1 MMTSI
6 EKFANKIEQIIL
18 ELNNKI
24 AYFNNLLNE
33 EILLDDMVWKLNEEK
48 ANDII
53 SKIGD
58 KLTDIETKCI
68 IVFSK
73 YAKEEKQIKK
83 ATNGLSEVQRSI
95 FGSFF
100 NKLNAYNIEKNNESV
115 EKVKIK
121 IDKYKSLLSKFNR
134 NDILLIDEFDLIEEI
149 LRNNEFTTPEKLEI
163 YNEINKI
170 NGKIYD
176 LINQNNDEEESILS
190 EDDLEVTNL
199 QFDELN
205 SFFKENEIK
214 CFDDVIYERREVPKY
229 SQLLL
234 LYNKLSKYG
243 KYDKMQSLIDFI
255 KLKDLEFV
263 FDNPEII
270 TNTLLYSSVE
280 LLKNMINVSE
290 ENGMDWRDALLRCP
304 VYFYPAIR
312 TNKKSSKNSISGET
326 SSSVTGGLSNYENNV
341 KFLNSKN
348 IKCSDVLSDCVTFFS
363 FKPSN
368 NKKNYEFL
376 QKYLIPLKDQYGRT
390 KKGFSA
396 LKYNGIFDNLDIGIE
411 CGCYEY
417 YKDNIT
423 VLIDNRINMY
433 RIKLAEKKNHSASE
447 FFDEVNMKNNLGVK
461 KVLRRS
467 ALEKGQFGENQDKT
481 FNQYNAVTIDNYINS
496 DTVELYDK
504 ILKSNENINITD
516 ISERDYYIQ
525 KLDNVYMK
533 NDLIYDFD
541 GVIISRLKV
550 LRFYQTLISSPEIEP
565 SYDVLLYVITKLS
578 MLDEKEMNIIV
589 SSLKSLK
596 IGENISNENRR
607 ILQ

>member
-1 MMTSI
+1 MTSI
-6 EKFANKIEQIIL
+6 EKFTNKIEQIIL
-18 ELNNKI
+18 ELNNKVS
-24 AYFNNLLNE
+24 YLNNLLNV
-33 EILLDDMVWKLNEEK
+33 EISLDDMVWNLNEEQ

-58 KLTDIETKCI
+58 KLTGIETKCI

-73 YAKEEKQIKK
+73 YTKEEKQIKK

-95 FGSFF
+95 FGSVFD
-100 NKLNAYNIEKNNESV
+100 KLNAYNYEKNNANV
-115 EKVKIK
+115 EKVKVK
-121 IDKYKSLLSKFNR
+121 IDKFKSLLSKFNR
-134 NDILLIDEFDLIEEI
+134 DGILLIDEFDLIEEI
-149 LRNNEFTTPEKLEI
+149 LISNEFTTLEKIEI

-176 LINQNNDEEESILS
+176 LMNQNNDEEENVLS

-199 QFDELN
+199 QSDELN

-214 CFDDVIYERREVPKY
+214 CFDDVIYERREAPKY
-229 SQLLL
+229 SRLLL

-255 KLKDLEFV
+255 KLKNLEFV
-263 FDNPEII
+263 FKNPEIL

-280 LLKNMINVSE
+280 LLQNMINVSE
-290 ENGMDWRDALLRCP
+290 ENEMDWRNALLRCP
-304 VYFYPAIR
+304 VYFYPAVR
-312 TNKKSSKNSISGET
+312 TNKKSSKNSTLGENN
-326 SSSVTGGLSNYENNV
+326 SSITGGLSNYENNV

-348 IKCSDVLSDCVTFFS
+348 IKCSDVLSDCITFFS

-396 LKYNGIFDNLDIGIE
+396 LKYSGIFDNLDIGIE

-423 VLIDNRINMY
+423 VLIDGRSNMY
-433 RIKLAEKKNHSASE
+433 RIKLAEKENYSASD
-447 FFDEVNMKNNLGVK
+447 FFSEVNMKNNLGVK

-467 ALEKGQFGENQDKT
+467 VLRRDEFGKDKNET

-525 KLDNVYMK
+525 KLDSVYMK

-565 SYDVLLYVITKLS
+565 SYDVLLYAITKLS
-578 MLDEKEMNIIV
+578 MLDEEEMNIII

-596 IGENISNENRR
+596 ISENISNENRR
-607 ILQ
+607 VLQ

>member
-1 MMTSI
+1 M
-6 EKFANKIEQIIL
+6 
-18 ELNNKI
+18 
-24 AYFNNLLNE
+24 
-33 EILLDDMVWKLNEEK
+33 
-48 ANDII
+48 
-53 SKIGD
+53 
-58 KLTDIETKCI
+58 
-68 IVFSK
+68 
-73 YAKEEKQIKK
+73 
-83 ATNGLSEVQRSI
+83 
-95 FGSFF
+95 
-100 NKLNAYNIEKNNESV
+100 
-115 EKVKIK
+115 
-121 IDKYKSLLSKFNR
+121 
-134 NDILLIDEFDLIEEI
+134 
-149 LRNNEFTTPEKLEI
+149 
-163 YNEINKI
+163 
-170 NGKIYD
+170 
-176 LINQNNDEEESILS
+176 INQNNDEEENILS

-205 SFFKENEIK
+205 SFFIENEIK
-214 CFDDVIYERREVPKY
+214 CYDDVIYERREVPKY
-229 SQLLL
+229 SQLLS

-243 KYDKMQSLIDFI
+243 RYDKMQSLIDFI
-255 KLKDLEFV
+255 KSKDLEFV
-263 FDNPEII
+263 FNNPEIL

-280 LLKNMINVSE
+280 LLENMINVSE

-312 TNKKSSKNSISGET
+312 TNKRNGRNSIPGET
-326 SSSVTGGLSNYENNV
+326 NSSITGGLSNYENNV

-363 FKPSN
+363 FKTST
-368 NKKNYEFL
+368 NKKIYEFL

-396 LKYNGIFDNLDIGIE
+396 LKHNGIFDNLDIGIE

-423 VLIDNRINMY
+423 VLIDNKINMY

-467 ALEKGQFGENQDKT
+467 ALEKGQFGENQYKT

-525 KLDNVYMK
+525 KLDNAYMK

-578 MLDEKEMNIIV
+578 MLDEEEMNIII
-589 SSLKSLK
+589 SFLKSLR
-596 IGENISNENRR
+596 IDENISNENRR

>member
-1 MMTSI
+1 MTSI
-6 EKFANKIEQIIL
+6 EKFTNKIEQIIL

-24 AYFNNLLNE
+24 AYLNNLLSE
-33 EILLDDMVWKLNEEK
+33 EILLDDIVWNLNEEK

-83 ATNGLSEVQRSI
+83 ATNGLSEIQRSI
-95 FGSFF
+95 FGSVFD
-100 NKLNAYNIEKNNESV
+100 KLNAYNLEKNNENV

-149 LRNNEFTTPEKLEI
+149 LRKDEFTTLEKIEI

-176 LINQNNDEEESILS
+176 LMNQNNDEEENVLS

-199 QFDELN
+199 QSDELN
-205 SFFKENEIK
+205 SFLIENEIK
-214 CFDDVIYERREVPKY
+214 CFDDVIYERRQSPRY

-255 KLKDLEFV
+255 KSKNLEFV
-263 FDNPEII
+263 FNNPEIL

-280 LLKNMINVSE
+280 LLQNMINVSE

-304 VYFYPAIR
+304 VYFYPSVR
-312 TNKKSSKNSISGET
+312 MNKKSDKNSTPGENN
-326 SSSVTGGLSNYENNV
+326 SSITGGLSNYENNI

-348 IKCSDVLSDCVTFFS
+348 ITCSDVLSDCVTFFS
-363 FKPSN
+363 FKASN

-396 LKYNGIFDNLDIGIE
+396 LKYSGIFDNLDIGIE

-423 VLIDNRINMY
+423 VLIDGRSNMY
-433 RIKLAEKKNHSASE
+433 RIKLAEKQNYSSSD
-447 FFDEVNMKNNLGVK
+447 FFSEVNMKNNLGVK

-467 ALEKGQFGENQDKT
+467 ALKREEFGKNQDET
-481 FNQYNAVTIDNYINS
+481 FNQYSAVTIDNYINS

-516 ISERDYYIQ
+516 ISEKDYYIQ

-533 NDLIYDFD
+533 NDLIYDFG

-578 MLDEKEMNIIV
+578 MLDEEEMNIII

>member
-1 MMTSI
+1 MTSI
-6 EKFANKIEQIIL
+6 EKFTNEIEQIIL

-24 AYFNNLLNE
+24 AYLNNLLNE
-33 EILLDDMVWKLNEEK
+33 EILLDDMVWNLNEEK

-73 YAKEEKQIKK
+73 YTEEEKQIKK
-83 ATNGLSEVQRSI
+83 ATNGLSEVQRSL
-95 FGSFF
+95 FGSVFD
-100 NKLNAYNIEKNNESV
+100 KLNAYNLEQNNENV

-134 NDILLIDEFDLIEEI
+134 NDILLIDEFDLIEDI
-149 LRNNEFTTPEKLEI
+149 LRKDEFTTLEKIEI

-176 LINQNNDEEESILS
+176 LINQNNDEEENILS

-205 SFFKENEIK
+205 SFFIENEIK
-214 CFDDVIYERREVPKY
+214 CYDDVIYERREVPKY
-229 SQLLL
+229 LQLLS

-243 KYDKMQSLIDFI
+243 RYDKMQSLIDFI
-255 KLKDLEFV
+255 KSKDLEFV
-263 FDNPEII
+263 FNNPEIL

-280 LLKNMINVSE
+280 LLENMINVSE

-312 TNKKSSKNSISGET
+312 TNKRNDRNSIPGET
-326 SSSVTGGLSNYENNV
+326 NSSITGGLSNYENNV

-363 FKPSN
+363 FKTST
-368 NKKNYEFL
+368 NKKIYEFL

-423 VLIDNRINMY
+423 VLIDNKINMY

-467 ALEKGQFGENQDKT
+467 ALEKGQFGENQYKT
-481 FNQYNAVTIDNYINS
+481 FDQYNAVTIDNYINS

-578 MLDEKEMNIIV
+578 MLDEEEMNIIV
-589 SSLKSLK
+589 SSLKSLR
-596 IGENISNENRR
+596 IDENISNENRR

>member
-1 MMTSI
+1 MTSI
-6 EKFANKIEQIIL
+6 EKFTNEIEQIIL

-24 AYFNNLLNE
+24 AYLNNLLNE
-33 EILLDDMVWKLNEEK
+33 EILLDDMVWNLNEEK

-73 YAKEEKQIKK
+73 YTEEEKQIKK
-83 ATNGLSEVQRSI
+83 ATNGLSEVQRSL
-95 FGSFF
+95 FGSVFD
-100 NKLNAYNIEKNNESV
+100 KLNAYNLEQNNENV

-134 NDILLIDEFDLIEEI
+134 NDILLIDEFDLIEDI
-149 LRNNEFTTPEKLEI
+149 LRKDGFTTLEKIEI

-176 LINQNNDEEESILS
+176 LMNQNNDEEENVLS

-199 QFDELN
+199 QSDELN

-214 CFDDVIYERREVPKY
+214 CFDDVIYERRKAPKY
-229 SQLLL
+229 SRLLL

-255 KLKDLEFV
+255 KLKNLEFV
-263 FDNPEII
+263 FKNPEIL

-280 LLKNMINVSE
+280 LLQNMINVSE
-290 ENGMDWRDALLRCP
+290 ENEMDWRNALLRCP
-304 VYFYPAIR
+304 VYFYPAVR
-312 TNKKSSKNSISGET
+312 TNKKSSKNSTLGENN
-326 SSSVTGGLSNYENNV
+326 SSITGGLSNYENNV

-348 IKCSDVLSDCVTFFS
+348 IKCSDVLSDCITFFS

-396 LKYNGIFDNLDIGIE
+396 LKYSGIFDNLDIGIE

-423 VLIDNRINMY
+423 VLIDGRSNMY
-433 RIKLAEKKNHSASE
+433 RIKLAEKENYSASD
-447 FFDEVNMKNNLGVK
+447 FFSEVNMKNNLGVK

-467 ALEKGQFGENQDKT
+467 VLRRDEFGKDKNET

-565 SYDVLLYVITKLS
+565 SYDVLLYAITKLS
-578 MLDEKEMNIIV
+578 MLDEEEMNIII

-596 IGENISNENRR
+596 ISENISNENRR
-607 ILQ
+607 VLQ

>member
-1 MMTSI
+1 MTSI
-6 EKFANKIEQIIL
+6 EKFTNKIEQIIL

-24 AYFNNLLNE
+24 AYLNNLLSE
-33 EILLDDMVWKLNEEK
+33 EILLDDTVWNLNEEK

-95 FGSFF
+95 FGSVFD
-100 NKLNAYNIEKNNESV
+100 KLNAYNLEKNNENV
-115 EKVKIK
+115 EKVKMK

-149 LRNNEFTTPEKLEI
+149 LRKDEFTTLEKIEI

-176 LINQNNDEEESILS
+176 LMNQNNDEEENVLS

-199 QFDELN
+199 QSDELN
-205 SFFKENEIK
+205 SFLIENEIK
-214 CFDDVIYERREVPKY
+214 CFDDVIYERRESPRY

-255 KLKDLEFV
+255 KSKNLEFV
-263 FDNPEII
+263 FNNPEIL

-280 LLKNMINVSE
+280 LLQNMINVSE

-304 VYFYPAIR
+304 AYFYPSVR
-312 TNKKSSKNSISGET
+312 MNKKSDKNSTPGENN
-326 SSSVTGGLSNYENNV
+326 SSITGGLSNYENNV

-363 FKPSN
+363 FKASN

-396 LKYNGIFDNLDIGIE
+396 LKYFGIFDNLDIGIE

-423 VLIDNRINMY
+423 VLIDGRSNMY
-433 RIKLAEKKNHSASE
+433 RIKLAEKQNYSASD
-447 FFDEVNMKNNLGVK
+447 FFSEVNMKNNSGVK

-467 ALEKGQFGENQDKT
+467 ALKREDFGKDQDET
-481 FNQYNAVTIDNYINS
+481 FNQYSAVTIDDYIDS

-516 ISERDYYIQ
+516 ISEKDYYIQ

-533 NDLIYDFD
+533 NDLIYDFG

-550 LRFYQTLISSPEIEP
+550 LRFYQTLISSPEIES

-578 MLDEKEMNIIV
+578 MLDEEEMNIII

-596 IGENISNENRR
+596 IDENISNENRR

>member
-1 MMTSI
+1 MTSI
-6 EKFANKIEQIIL
+6 EKFTNEIEQIIL

-24 AYFNNLLNE
+24 AYLNNLLNE
-33 EILLDDMVWKLNEEK
+33 EILLDDMVWNLNEEK

-73 YAKEEKQIKK
+73 YTEEEKQIKK
-83 ATNGLSEVQRSI
+83 ATNGLSEVQRSL
-95 FGSFF
+95 FGSVFD
-100 NKLNAYNIEKNNESV
+100 KLNAYNLEQNNENV

-134 NDILLIDEFDLIEEI
+134 NDILLIDEFDLIEDI
-149 LRNNEFTTPEKLEI
+149 LRKDGFTTLEKIEI

-176 LINQNNDEEESILS
+176 LINQNNDEEENILS

-205 SFFKENEIK
+205 SFFIENEIK
-214 CFDDVIYERREVPKY
+214 CYDDVIYERREVSKY
-229 SQLLL
+229 SQLLS

-243 KYDKMQSLIDFI
+243 RYDKMQSLIDFI
-255 KLKDLEFV
+255 KSKDLEFV
-263 FDNPEII
+263 FNNPEIL

-280 LLKNMINVSE
+280 LLENMINVSE

-312 TNKKSSKNSISGET
+312 TNKRNGRNSIPGET
-326 SSSVTGGLSNYENNV
+326 NSSITGGLSNYENNV

-363 FKPSN
+363 FKTST
-368 NKKNYEFL
+368 NKKIYEFL

-396 LKYNGIFDNLDIGIE
+396 LKHNGIFDNLDIGIE

-423 VLIDNRINMY
+423 VLIDNKINMY

-467 ALEKGQFGENQDKT
+467 ALEKGQFGENQYKT
-481 FNQYNAVTIDNYINS
+481 FDQYNAVTIDNYINS

-525 KLDNVYMK
+525 KLDNAYMK

-578 MLDEKEMNIIV
+578 MLDEEEMNIII
-589 SSLKSLK
+589 SFLKSLR
-596 IGENISNENRR
+596 IDENISNENRR

>member
-1 MMTSI
+1 MTSI
-6 EKFANKIEQIIL
+6 EKFTNKIEQIIL

-24 AYFNNLLNE
+24 AYLNNLLNE
-33 EILLDDMVWKLNEEK
+33 EILLDDIVWNLNEAK

-73 YAKEEKQIKK
+73 YSKEEKQIKK
-83 ATNGLSEVQRSI
+83 ATNGLSVIQRSI
-95 FGSFF
+95 FGSIFD
-100 NKLNAYNIEKNNESV
+100 KLNVYNLEKNNENV

-149 LRNNEFTTPEKLEI
+149 LRKNEFTTLEKLEI

-170 NGKIYD
+170 NGKIFD
-176 LINQNNDEEESILS
+176 LMNQNNEEENILS

-205 SFFKENEIK
+205 SFFKVNEIK
-214 CFDDVIYERREVPKY
+214 CFDDVIYERREAPKY

-255 KLKDLEFV
+255 KLKNLQFV
-263 FDNPEII
+263 FNNPEIL
-270 TNTLLYSSVE
+270 TNTLLYSSVD
-280 LLKNMINVSE
+280 LLQNMINISE

-304 VYFYPAIR
+304 VYFYPSVR
-312 TNKKSSKNSISGET
+312 MNKKSDRNSTPGEN
-326 SSSVTGGLSNYENNV
+326 SSSITGGLSNYESNI

-348 IKCSDVLSDCVTFFS
+348 ITCSDVLSDCVTFFS
-363 FKPSN
+363 FKASN

-396 LKYNGIFDNLDIGIE
+396 LKYSVIFDNLDIGIE

-423 VLIDNRINMY
+423 VLIDGRSNMY
-433 RIKLAEKKNHSASE
+433 RIKLAEKQNYSASD
-447 FFDEVNMKNNLGVK
+447 FFSEVNMKNNLGIK

-467 ALEKGQFGENQDKT
+467 ALKREEFGKDQDET
-481 FNQYNAVTIDNYINS
+481 FNQYSAVTIDNYINS

-516 ISERDYYIQ
+516 ISEKDYYIQ

-533 NDLIYDFD
+533 NDLIYDFG

-578 MLDEKEMNIIV
+578 MLDEEEMNIII

>member
-1 MMTSI
+1 MTSI
-6 EKFANKIEQIIL
+6 EKFTNKIEQIIL

-24 AYFNNLLNE
+24 AYLNNLLSE
-33 EILLDDMVWKLNEEK
+33 EILLDDTVWNLNEEQAK
-48 ANDII
+48 DII

-83 ATNGLSEVQRSI
+83 ATNGLSEIQRSI
-95 FGSFF
+95 FGSVFD
-100 NKLNAYNIEKNNESV
+100 KLNAYNLEKNNENV

-149 LRNNEFTTPEKLEI
+149 LRKDEFTTLEKIEI

-176 LINQNNDEEESILS
+176 LMNQNNDEEENVLS

-199 QFDELN
+199 QSDELN
-205 SFFKENEIK
+205 SFLIENEIK
-214 CFDDVIYERREVPKY
+214 CFDDVIYERRQSPRY

-255 KLKDLEFV
+255 KSKNLEFV
-263 FDNPEII
+263 FNNPEIL

-280 LLKNMINVSE
+280 LLQNMINVSE

-304 VYFYPAIR
+304 VYFYPSVR
-312 TNKKSSKNSISGET
+312 MNKKSDKNSTPGENN
-326 SSSVTGGLSNYENNV
+326 SSITGGLSNYENNI

-348 IKCSDVLSDCVTFFS
+348 ITCSDVLSDCVTFFS
-363 FKPSN
+363 FKASN

-396 LKYNGIFDNLDIGIE
+396 LKYSGIFDNLDIGIE

-423 VLIDNRINMY
+423 VLIDGRSNMY
-433 RIKLAEKKNHSASE
+433 RIKLAEKQNYSASD
-447 FFDEVNMKNNLGVK
+447 FFSEVNMKNNSGVK

-467 ALEKGQFGENQDKT
+467 ALKREDFGKDQDET
-481 FNQYNAVTIDNYINS
+481 FNQYSAVTIDDYIDS

-516 ISERDYYIQ
+516 ISEKDYYIQ

-533 NDLIYDFD
+533 NDLIYDFG

-578 MLDEKEMNIIV
+578 MLDEEEMNIII